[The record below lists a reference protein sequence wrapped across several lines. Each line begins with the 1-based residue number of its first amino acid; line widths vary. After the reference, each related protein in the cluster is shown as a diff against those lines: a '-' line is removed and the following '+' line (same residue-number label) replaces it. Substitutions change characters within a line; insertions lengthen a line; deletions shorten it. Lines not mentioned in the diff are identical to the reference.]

1 MPLLQRMQRQ
11 QKGASPFRSSLSCL
25 GTTPRGAERL
35 DRRSEDIHEA
45 LAEEIQIGEQRKER
59 RTRVTTA
66 AQAPNLAAR
75 TSHELRENPIC
86 HCPIPKQRLLMESA
100 SSAAGCSGQQC
111 VERSATDAVPEALI
125 GVPMELGTDE
135 SSHQQTPDEELL

>member
-1 MPLLQRMQRQ
+1 MHLLQRKQRQ
-11 QKGASPFRSSLSCL
+11 QKGANPFRSSLSCL

-45 LAEEIQIGEQRKER
+45 LAEEIQIGDQKKER

-86 HCPIPKQRLLMESA
+86 HCPNAKQRLTHGVSIV
-100 SSAAGCSGQQC
+100 SSQLQRAAMCGEVSYR
-111 VERSATDAVPEALI
+111 RSARSTDRCSD
-125 GVPMELGTDE
+125 GTRY
-135 SSHQQTPDEELL
+135 